1 MKNIKLY
8 IDELENIKQVKN
20 YFTDISVD
28 ITSLDCSIVNIL
40 SPSEISSNQNII
52 FLKDTDGIS
61 RMHIRLRQTKVL
73 IQLSSKT
80 KLSIFDRTLSKR
92 RL

>member
-8 IDELENIKQVKN
+8 IDELESIKQVKN
-20 YFTDISVD
+20 SFTDISVD
-28 ITSLDCSIVNIL
+28 ISSLDCSIVKVL
-40 SPSEISSNQNII
+40 SPSEISSNQNIV
-52 FLKDTDGIS
+52 FLDDIS

-80 KLSIFDRTLSKR
+80 KLSKSDRTLSKR